1 MRKTILIILFVATG
15 VLLLAPPGDAVVED
29 VIERRFDT
37 HKWVGLGGL
46 SFLKVG
52 QGARAVAMGDAYTA
66 VADDVSAIFW
76 NPAGLTSVRGTS
88 WTASYTKWLV
98 ESSFFSGA
106 VVRNTGSSRGGAIG
120 ISVVSFRTGDI
131 PETTIFQ
138 PQGTGQKVSA
148 GDLAIGGV
156 YAVKL
161 TDKFSF
167 ASRVSW
173 INQKL
178 YTKSVST
185 VSVDV
190 GTLFYTGFKSLRL
203 AMAMKNFGPD
213 KKVTDTKFFM
223 PLYYNV
229 GAAAEFYGEKGGP
242 AYLTVAGESAFAA
255 DYDLRAHVGAELW
268 LRNLFALRAGYK
280 FNYDTDSF
288 SVGVGLKYEI
298 AKERALTVDVSYSDM
313 GKFFSAPLRLSI
325 GGSFYRKP
333 PQPAV
338 RNP

>member
-1 MRKTILIILFVATG
+1 MKRFSVMLLLAATG
-15 VLLLAPPGDAVVED
+15 VALLSPPSEAVVQETSQ
-29 VIERRFDT
+29 RRYDT

-52 QGARAVAMGDAYTA
+52 QGARPAAMGDAYTA
-66 VADDVSAIFW
+66 VADDINAVFW
-76 NPAGLTSVRGTS
+76 NPAGLTEIRGTA
-88 WTASYTKWLV
+88 WTATYTSWLV
-98 ESSFFSGA
+98 DSYFFSAA
-106 VVRNTGSSRGGAIG
+106 VAHNTGSNKGGVLGA
-120 ISVVSFRTGDI
+120 SVIAFRTGDI

-148 GDLAIGGV
+148 GDIALGGV

-161 TDKFSF
+161 TNKFSF

-173 INQKL
+173 VYQKL
-178 YTKSVST
+178 YTKNVTT

-213 KKVTDTKFFM
+213 KKVVDTKFFM

-229 GAAAEFYGEKGGP
+229 AAAAEFFGEKGGP
-242 AYLTVAGESAFAA
+242 AYLTMSGESAFAA

-268 LRNLFALRAGYK
+268 LRNVFALRAGYK
-280 FNYDTDSF
+280 FNYDTDGF
-288 SVGVGLKYEI
+288 SVGAGLKYEV
-298 AKERALTVDVSYSDM
+298 AKERTVTLDVSYTDM
-313 GKFFSAPLRLSI
+313 GRFFRDDVPIRLTI
-325 GGSFYRKP
+325 GGAF
-333 PQPAV
+333 
-338 RNP
+338 